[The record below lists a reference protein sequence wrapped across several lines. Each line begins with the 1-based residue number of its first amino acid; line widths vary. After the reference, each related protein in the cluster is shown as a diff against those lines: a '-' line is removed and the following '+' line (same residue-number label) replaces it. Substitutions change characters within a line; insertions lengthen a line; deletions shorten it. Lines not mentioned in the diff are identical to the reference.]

1 MRKGARTNG
10 TKAGADGASLL
21 TLPNMGKVTAAKLAK
36 IGIETREAFL
46 KRDPYE
52 VFEELRTK
60 VDPTLCRCA
69 LAGIVGAKQ
78 GVAWHKI
85 TKDSAKEYEKRYPL
99 HKWGPC

>member
-1 MRKGARTNG
+1 MRKGARTIV
-10 TKAGADGASLL
+10 TKAGTSGTSLL
-21 TLPNMGKVTAAKLAK
+21 SLPNMGKVTAAKLAK
-36 IGIETREAFL
+36 IGIATKEEFL

-52 VFEELRTK
+52 VFDELRTK

-69 LAGIVGAKQ
+69 LAGIVGAKR

-85 TKDSAKEYEKRYPL
+85 TKDSAKEYGKRYPL